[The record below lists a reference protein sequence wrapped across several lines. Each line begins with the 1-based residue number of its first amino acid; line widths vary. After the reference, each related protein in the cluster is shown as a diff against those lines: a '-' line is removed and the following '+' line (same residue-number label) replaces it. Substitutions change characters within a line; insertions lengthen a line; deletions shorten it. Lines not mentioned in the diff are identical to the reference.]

1 MLFRP
6 RLIYGLGSASVINL
20 KFGRKSSSIT
30 KYRFL
35 GEALDAIEFSTSTGV
50 HGIVLLSP
58 ESGDNDVKSDEE
70 EIDDENLATINPPQ
84 EVPGITRR

>member
-1 MLFRP
+1 MDTKRF
-6 RLIYGLGSASVINL
+6 YG
-20 KFGRKSSSIT
+20 SSIT

-35 GEALDAIEFSTSTGV
+35 GEALDAIESSTSTGV
-50 HGIVLLSP
+50 HGIVLLPP